1 MSGPDR
7 RARVSGATGPGVAST
22 FLRWTFLRSVFHR
35 GYVLVSGLYFVIT
48 AHLSAWQLLV
58 LGTVLSVTLL
68 ASDIPTGV
76 WSDAVSRKWPLVA
89 GHAFLAA
96 GMVMTGLV
104 TGFPLLVATQ
114 VLWGIGWGFSSGADV
129 AWITDE
135 LGQPARIAKVL
146 TARARWDS
154 VGSAAGMAAFGLLGW
169 AAGLAAATVA
179 SGVGVAL
186 VGVFVAIR
194 FTEDNFTP
202 VDGPRWGASL
212 AILRRGAALARG
224 DRQIL
229 RMFAATTLI
238 NAASMVT
245 WLFAKQ
251 LIDRGFP
258 GDPVLWYTA
267 LGILS
272 FVLGAAALRLVEARI
287 DGVGVARRAYVF
299 SCLTG
304 VVGLIVL
311 ACAPDGLVGSVGVLL
326 AQGIAFT
333 VTRAVS
339 VIWVNQRVSSDVR
352 ATVHSFLSQAE
363 CAGEIASGFPLA
375 ALAGV
380 AGIPTAL
387 FTSAVITASAGAA
400 IARSGAGFRSRVGS
414 RSGAGSGSGSRWGA
428 RRVRRPRRPPADKP
442 HS

>member
-1 MSGPDR
+1 
-7 RARVSGATGPGVAST
+7 VTGVTGGDVAGT

-96 GMVMTGLV
+96 GMIMTGLV
-104 TGFPLLVATQ
+104 TTFPLLVATQ

-135 LGQPARIAKVL
+135 LGQPGRIARVL

-154 VGSAAGMAAFGLLGW
+154 IGSAAGMAAFGALGW

-179 SGVGVAL
+179 SGVGIAL
-186 VGVFVAIR
+186 VGVFVAAR
-194 FTEDNFTP
+194 FAEDNFTP
-202 VDGPRWGASL
+202 AAGPRWGASL
-212 AILRRGAALARG
+212 VILRRGVALARG
-224 DRQIL
+224 DHEIL
-229 RMFAATTLI
+229 LMFAATTLI
-238 NAASMVT
+238 NAASMVNL
-245 WLFAKQ
+245 LFPKQ

-287 DGVGVARRAYVF
+287 DGPGVARRAYVF
-299 SCLTG
+299 ACLTG
-304 VVGLIVL
+304 VAGLIVL
-311 ACAPDGLVGSVGVLL
+311 ACAPDALVGSVGVLL
-326 AQGIAFT
+326 AQGVAFT

-339 VIWVNQRVSSDVR
+339 VIWVNQRTSSDVR

-363 CAGEIASGFPLA
+363 CAGEIASGIPLA
-375 ALAGV
+375 GLAAI
-380 AGIPTAL
+380 AGIPAAL
-387 FTSAVITASAGAA
+387 FASAAITASAGAA
-400 IARSGAGFRSRVGS
+400 V
-414 RSGAGSGSGSRWGA
+414 A
-428 RRVRRPRRPPADKP
+428 RRRSSRRPDAGRATIRAIGD
-442 HS
+442 

>member
-1 MSGPDR
+1 M
-7 RARVSGATGPGVAST
+7 GAVGCDVAGT
-22 FLRWTFLRSVFHR
+22 FLRWTLLRSVCHR

-96 GMVMTGLV
+96 GMIMTGLV
-104 TGFPLLVATQ
+104 TGFPLLVLTQ
-114 VLWGIGWGFSSGADV
+114 VLWGIGWGISSGADV

-135 LGQPARIAKVL
+135 LGQPGRIARVL

-154 VGSAAGMAAFGLLGW
+154 IGSAVGMAAFGALAW

-186 VGVFVAIR
+186 VGVYVAIR
-194 FTEDNFTP
+194 FTEDSFTP
-202 VDGPRWGASL
+202 VLGPRWNASVM
-212 AILRRGAALARG
+212 ILRRGVALARS
-224 DRQIL
+224 DHEIML
-229 RMFAATTLI
+229 MFAATTLI

-287 DGVGVARRAYVF
+287 NGEGAARRAYVL
-299 SCLTG
+299 SCLAG
-304 VVGLIVL
+304 VAGLIIL
-311 ACAPDGLVGSVGVLL
+311 ACAPDALIGSIGILL
-326 AQGIAFT
+326 TSGIGFT

-339 VIWVNQRVSSDVR
+339 VIWVNQRTSSDVR
-352 ATVHSFLSQAE
+352 ATIHSFLSQAE
-363 CAGEIASGFPLA
+363 CVGEIASGFPLA
-375 ALAGV
+375 ALAGA
-380 AGIPTAL
+380 AGIPAAL
-387 FTSAVITASAGAA
+387 FASAAITATAAAA
-400 IARSGAGFRSRVGS
+400 IPRPRPRSRES
-414 RSGAGSGSGSRWGA
+414 AA
-428 RRVRRPRRPPADKP
+428 
-442 HS
+442 